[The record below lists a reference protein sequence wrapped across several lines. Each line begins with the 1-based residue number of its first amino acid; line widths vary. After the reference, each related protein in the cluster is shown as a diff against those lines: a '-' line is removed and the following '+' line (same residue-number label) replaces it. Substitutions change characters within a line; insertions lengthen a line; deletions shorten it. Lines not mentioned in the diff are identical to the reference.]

1 MADDPER
8 RRDVVEHFGDVLAE
22 LAQRAAALRAGAGG
36 LVRRRGARQMIRKRP
51 PRGSFARRAG
61 RGGRLSVG
69 RLAPAV

>member
-8 RRDVVEHFGDVLAE
+8 RRDVVEHLGDVAE

-36 LVRRRGARQMIRKRP
+36 LVRSRGARQMIRKRP